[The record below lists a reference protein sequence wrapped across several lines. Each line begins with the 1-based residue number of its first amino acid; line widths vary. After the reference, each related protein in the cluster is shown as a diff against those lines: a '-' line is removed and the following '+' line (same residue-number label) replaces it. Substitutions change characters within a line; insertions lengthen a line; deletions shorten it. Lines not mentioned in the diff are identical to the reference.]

1 MFLHALC
8 FKHMF
13 YRHFMYSAF
22 LGRGNGIGLHPGS
35 RQVGL
40 CHHHSLGKGARTA
53 PAPCTGER
61 ASTSACTGRMGLK
74 YGFFSP
80 CHAHFFHAMHKACTL
95 LQQGWGSPWRRRAFC
110 KLGGGSARLGCM
122 QVAKRFPKLHFF
134 NAAALL
140 NSLLLPHSA

>member
-13 YRHFMYSAF
+13 CRHFMYSAF

-40 CHHHSLGKGARTA
+40 CHHHSLGEGARTA

-74 YGFFSP
+74 YGFIFFSVPRTKRTP
-80 CHAHFFHAMHKACTL
+80 CC
-95 LQQGWGSPWRRRAFC
+95 SRAGA
-110 KLGGGSARLGCM
+110 LPGAEGLSAST
-122 QVAKRFPKLHFF
+122 VV
-134 NAAALL
+134 AALGWAVCKWRSAFP
-140 NSLLLPHSA
+140 NCISSMRLLF